1 MSKHSVKSK
10 RGFKTGSASGKPKY
24 MRKPLTKPVPPQN
37 MPKISAWQ
45 IFLWT
50 VKFKVTNFI
59 SKVARRTINE
69 DI

>member
-45 IFLWT
+45 ILLWT
-50 VKFKVTNFI
+50 VKFKVNNI
-59 SKVARRTINE
+59 VYRLKKVLK
-69 DI
+69 